1 MTTFV
6 DTSLLLTGQQAE
18 DQDPVIVVV
27 RSAQGM
33 LREGL
38 GEADSGEFERKFSH
52 EYSCKNWKSI
62 FDLLLGNAPVVFKKL
77 STTEDSQTAER
88 ICKTAEGYFE
98 VALSVLSKLETVE
111 DVVDRINSFVAI
123 MSSASSGNLSVQALK
138 LKLLTTLFNTLSP
151 KAELRLTVVKGL
163 CKFSQSNNHQS
174 QVFALV
180 KNCDLWMQENDW
192 ELTDAQKSEIY
203 ALIREVAS
211 PEDRVKF
218 LKLQIA
224 VSTEKSDDDLIQQ
237 AILESIK
244 AESVLR
250 FDDLVSLAE
259 EQQLEEGAVKKL
271 LEIFVAGNDKFD
283 EMERFLSCGP
293 GKNLGLEKDKVIA
306 KMRVIALISLA
317 SESQGEITLS
327 QIGQKLKT
335 DDPISV
341 IVRALRAGLIKGSI
355 DEVRGIF
362 SVRAVAGNRAW
373 GKDISDMISRI
384 G

>member
-1 MTTFV
+1 
-6 DTSLLLTGQQAE
+6 
-18 DQDPVIVVV
+18 
-27 RSAQGM
+27 M

-111 DVVDRINSFVAI
+111 DVVDRINSFVVI
-123 MSSASSGNLSVQALK
+123 MSSASNGNLNVQALK

-180 KNCDLWMQENDW
+180 KNCDLWIQENDW

-218 LKLQIA
+218 LKLQIS
-224 VSTEKSDDDLIQQ
+224 VSTKKSDDDLIQQ

-250 FDDLVSLAE
+250 FDDLVSLAK
-259 EQQLEEGAVKKL
+259 EQQLGDGAVKKL
-271 LEIFVAGNDKFD
+271 LEIFVAGNDKFE
-283 EMERFLSCGP
+283 EMERFLSSGP
-293 GKNLGLEKDKVIA
+293 GKNLGLEIDNVIA
-306 KMRVIALISLA
+306 KMRVIALVSLA
-317 SESQGEITLS
+317 AESQGEITLS

-362 SVRAVAGNRAW
+362 SVRAVAGNRPW
-373 GKDISDMISRI
+373 GKDISDMIARI